1 MRELPVV
8 AHGRHRRDAG
18 LVSGHKGAEGL
29 LVFHSDPLPPSLS
42 HFNPPRQQFFTTF
55 SLTLSTSYSQPA
67 LYRLENSFF
76 PANCRPFCLLLTEML
91 TDSFNFDLPPALI
104 AQRPTLQRDQS
115 RLMVVERP
123 SGAIRHA
130 NFTGFPDLLAPGD
143 LLVLNN
149 SKVIPARL
157 RGIKPGPGGAI
168 EFLLLEEIALNDWWV
183 MLRPAK
189 RLRPS
194 DSFKIINF
202 KNEPTTAQATLLE
215 KNEEGHCRL
224 QFENVTN
231 ILDVAR
237 DYGEMPLPPY
247 IQRAPGRP
255 SREDLERYQTVFA
268 KKEGSVAAP
277 TAGLHFTPQTFDKL
291 KSRDIDHAFVTLHVG
306 AGTFAPVKTD
316 RIENHRIHEERYEI
330 PEVTFQKIQLTKK
343 RGGNIICVGTTSLR
357 VLESAARD
365 NWKAG
370 PGRTRIFIYPPY
382 DFKIAGALLTN
393 FHLPKS
399 TLLMLVSAFAAP
411 NSLEGREKILHAYR
425 EAIKEKYRFFSY
437 GDAMYL
443 TPQFWS
449 ARGLPP
455 LSISATKTP

>member
-1 MRELPVV
+1 
-8 AHGRHRRDAG
+8 
-18 LVSGHKGAEGL
+18 
-29 LVFHSDPLPPSLS
+29 
-42 HFNPPRQQFFTTF
+42 
-55 SLTLSTSYSQPA
+55 
-67 LYRLENSFF
+67 
-76 PANCRPFCLLLTEML
+76 ML
-91 TDSFNFDLPPALI
+91 TDDFNFDLPPDLI
-104 AQRPTLQRDQS
+104 AQHPTPERDRS
-115 RLMVVERP
+115 RLMVFERP
-123 SGAIRHA
+123 GGAIRHA
-130 NFTGFPDLLAPGD
+130 KFTDFPDLLTAGD
-143 LLVLNN
+143 LLVLND

-157 RGIKPGPGGAI
+157 RGIKSGSGGAI
-168 EFLLLEEIALNDWWV
+168 EFLLLEENALNDWWV

-189 RLRPS
+189 RLRPG
-194 DSFKIINF
+194 DSFKFTNL

-224 QFENVTN
+224 RFENVTN
-231 ILDVAR
+231 ILDVAHE
-237 DYGEMPLPPY
+237 YGEMPLPPY

-268 KKEGSVAAP
+268 KSEGSVAAP
-277 TAGLHFTPQTFDKL
+277 TAGLHFTPQTFEKL

-316 RIENHRIHEERYEI
+316 RVENHRMHEERYEI
-330 PEVTFQKIQLTKK
+330 PEATFKKIELTKK
-343 RGGNIICVGTTSLR
+343 RRGNIVCVGTTSLR

-365 NWKAG
+365 NWKPG

-411 NSLEGREKILHAYR
+411 NSPHGREKVLHAYR

-443 TPQFWS
+443 TPLFWS

-455 LSISATKTP
+455 LSISATKAP